1 MQLLSPDNFGTDDQ
15 SCGVESIE
23 LIMVNVEK
31 TTRLATV
38 MYLPSPA
45 DKSSRRKRRLVLIIH
60 LQAFSLLAEWHG

>member
-45 DKSSRRKRRLVLIIH
+45 DKSSR
-60 LQAFSLLAEWHG
+60 AET